1 MTLSA
6 SNITKSRKNVIVLY
20 ILIHCAILD
29 IAKRRGKESTQF
41 MSKIKTINDTSHL
54 PKDPFLYDLQFS
66 LREIQNSMG
75 YTQEEISKLLHI
87 SRGHFIN
94 LENGNATLSL
104 EIAEQILFLLARYC
118 SRRPW
123 EEQELLKILRKN
135 IRPQHPEDLHLFCG
149 DSILEC
155 WERHSPI
162 PLPEEVQLLELVPK
176 YELLID
182 PCTFPAPA
190 IRALQP
196 LADAMR
202 ENNRLHSDETPQ
214 KFTALQ
220 SDLEQVLNGAEKDS
234 TSEAASTK
242 IELERLNNDGIL
254 EVFSTETVEPSYYPG
269 IYFHA
274 YLSTTDFSRY
284 SQSETAH
291 IAVFTGSEEIVREA
305 FRLNNLQAL
314 KKSIHLFRYD
324 PKTKKILEW
333 VSPDLQ
339 CVSSIAPAPSPDDF
353 IQIGNCTYPIRKKHK
368 S

>member
-6 SNITKSRKNVIVLY
+6 SNITKSQKNVIVLD
-20 ILIHCAILD
+20 ILIRCTILD

-41 MSKIKTINDTSHL
+41 MSKIKTINDTSRL
-54 PKDPFLYDLQFS
+54 SKDPFLYDLQFS

-254 EVFSTETVEPSYYPG
+254 EVFSTETVEPSYYQE

-314 KKSIHLFRYD
+314 KKSIHLFHYD